1 MSGGNSLG
9 GSLSAAVCCIC
20 RNSGLV
26 PTAKDQGR
34 EGNLA

>member
-20 RNSGLV
+20 KNRGLA
-26 PTAKDQGR
+26 PTAKDQGG